1 MSISI
6 TTKPRFKTLN
16 ETRPL
21 SSADLESMYNEGWA
35 LISSV
40 SYQEGT
46 VWKFIYYF
54 RNTKLGIL

>member
-6 TTKPRFKTLN
+6 TTKERFKTLN
-16 ETRPL
+16 KTHPL
-21 SSADLESMYNEGWA
+21 TSLDLENMHNEGWA
-35 LISSV
+35 LISSL

-54 RNTKLGIL
+54 RNTNLGIL